1 MTALSISL
9 ISFSRVRSLSSGN
22 EYSFYTLIIITR
34 LLVISF
40 FVLNLFRAYEYV
52 VLFILLCTLHVY
64 ICSVWSLIVKRG
76 PICLRGSV

>member
-1 MTALSISL
+1 MTAFSISR

-22 EYSFYTLIIITR
+22 EYSFYTLFIITR

-40 FVLNLFRAYEYV
+40 FALNFFRAYGYV

-64 ICSVWSLIVKRG
+64 ICCVWSLTV
-76 PICLRGSV
+76 

>member
-22 EYSFYTLIIITR
+22 EYSFYTLFVITR

-40 FVLNLFRAYEYV
+40 FVLSLFRAYEYV
-52 VLFILLCTLHVY
+52 VLFILLCTLYVY
-64 ICSVWSLIVKRG
+64 ICYVWSLTV
-76 PICLRGSV
+76 